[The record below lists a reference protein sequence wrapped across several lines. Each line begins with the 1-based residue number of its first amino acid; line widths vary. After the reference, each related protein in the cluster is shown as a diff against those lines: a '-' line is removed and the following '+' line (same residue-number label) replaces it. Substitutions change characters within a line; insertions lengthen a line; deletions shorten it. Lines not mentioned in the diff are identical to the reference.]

1 MSTTRPR
8 DPDGASI
15 DDPAAPLR
23 TLLVDNYDSFT
34 YNLHQLIGVVNGA
47 EPTVIRNDEVDALA
61 SLDLAGFDS
70 VVISPG
76 PGHPGST
83 RDFGISRILIEN
95 TELPLLGVCLGHQ
108 GIVLAAGGQVVA
120 APAPRHGYP
129 DRITHDGSGLFA
141 GIPRDFLAVRYHSLC
156 AAQPLPDALAIIAT
170 APDGVVM
177 GVRHRDRP
185 QWGVQFHPESIASEY
200 GETLLRNF
208 ARLSREGGR
217 RVRVGLA
224 SPGANG
230 ALGTDRRARA
240 ADLRELA
247 ADADAPDSRTDAAS
261 PHAGAGDS
269 QAGPLG
275 SASQSSPTVRPDSGI
290 SVFPERSR
298 LGADEPAGTEPGYR
312 AARHVGAG
320 TEAGADPRTCENHA
334 PGTGTRGDTGING
347 AVEPCDTDSEPD
359 SGTDCAP
366 DSGRA
371 PGSDSVPG
379 MDSELGTNSGPATN
393 SGSGTGGSTDAHT
406 ATGARDA
413 IATGNCSAA
422 GGQAVSERT
431 GGGAFSGTGR
441 ATSRTGRA
449 TPGSGGTHSP
459 VGAPPAALTVL
470 HEVID
475 RAVDTE
481 SVVLRLYRDS
491 PTVFWLDSAHS
502 EPGLDRFSFV
512 GDASGPLAEVVRYR
526 VGAGCVVSDRA
537 GVRTEALT
545 VLDYLSQRLRER
557 EIRFPDVPFDFVGG
571 YVGYLG
577 YEVKADCGAA
587 AAHRSPYP
595 DAQWVF
601 ADRLVVV
608 DHVAGRTHLLAVTDA
623 AAAEANRVWLDD
635 TLDIVAAL
643 PDWSK
648 PEPLHLPADESAVT
662 AGLTRGRDRYLAD
675 IAAVDAELRAGQ
687 TYEVNLTDSAEIR
700 SAAAGL
706 DVYRTLRR
714 SNPAPYAAYLRFG
727 ELEIACSSPERFL
740 KIDRTRTVET
750 KPIKGT
756 APRGAT
762 AAADDNLRRTL
773 ELDPKTRAENLMI
786 VDLLRNDLGRVC
798 ELGSVHVP
806 ELMVAETYTT
816 MHQLVST
823 VRGRLRPEID
833 VIDCLRAC
841 FPGGSM
847 TGAPKLRT
855 MEIIDGL
862 ETEARGIYSGTIG
875 FLGLGGTADLNIVIR
890 TAVRD
895 ASGWRVGAGG
905 AIVLDSDAESEFHE
919 MVLKAA
925 AALRAVTLVA
935 GTSLTTDGPTPV
947 S

>member
-8 DPDGASI
+8 DPDEASI
-15 DDPAAPLR
+15 DQGTAPLR
-23 TLLVDNYDSFT
+23 TLLIDNYDSFT

-47 EPTVIRNDEVDALA
+47 EPTVIHNDEIDALTR
-61 SLDLAGFDS
+61 LDLAGFDS
-70 VVISPG
+70 IVISPG
-76 PGHPGST
+76 PGHPGNA
-83 RDFGISRILIEN
+83 RDFGISRTLIE
-95 TELPLLGVCLGHQ
+95 TAELPLLGVCLGHQ
-108 GIVLAAGGQVVA
+108 GIVAAAGGQVVA

-156 AAQPLPDALAIIAT
+156 AAQPLPDALAITAT

-177 GVRHRDRP
+177 GVRHRQRP
-185 QWGVQFHPESIASEY
+185 QWGVQFHPESIAGEY
-200 GETLLRNF
+200 GAPLLRNF
-208 ARLSREGGR
+208 ARLTREWIR
-217 RVRVGLA
+217 
-224 SPGANG
+224 ANRG
-230 ALGTDRRARA
+230 SGVTGELGQTPVDVPAHTRDAATIGTRSDPTSDRREDGDGTQRRPRRSTTA
-240 ADLRELA
+240 
-247 ADADAPDSRTDAAS
+247 
-261 PHAGAGDS
+261 HGA
-269 QAGPLG
+269 G
-275 SASQSSPTVRPDSGI
+275 SASVSD
-290 SVFPERSR
+290 
-298 LGADEPAGTEPGYR
+298 
-312 AARHVGAG
+312 ARGHES
-320 TEAGADPRTCENHA
+320 TEA
-334 PGTGTRGDTGING
+334 DT
-347 AVEPCDTDSEPD
+347 
-359 SGTDCAP
+359 
-366 DSGRA
+366 
-371 PGSDSVPG
+371 
-379 MDSELGTNSGPATN
+379 
-393 SGSGTGGSTDAHT
+393 
-406 ATGARDA
+406 
-413 IATGNCSAA
+413 
-422 GGQAVSERT
+422 AVS
-431 GGGAFSGTGR
+431 
-441 ATSRTGRA
+441 
-449 TPGSGGTHSP
+449 
-459 VGAPPAALTVL
+459 LTVL

-491 PTVFWLDSAHS
+491 PTAFWLDSAHI

-526 VGAGCVVSDRA
+526 VGAGCVVTDRD
-537 GVRTEALT
+537 GVRTEARP
-545 VLDYLSQRLRER
+545 VLEYLSRRLCER

-577 YEVKADCGAA
+577 YEVKADCGAT
-587 AAHRSPYP
+587 AAHRSRYP

-608 DHVAGRTHLLAVTDA
+608 DHVADRTHLLAVTDA
-623 AAAEANRVWLDD
+623 ATAEQNRRWLTE
-635 TLDIVAAL
+635 TLTVVAAL

-648 PEPLHLPADESAVT
+648 PRALALPADEAAVT
-662 AGLTRGRDRYLAD
+662 SGLTRGRDRYLAD
-675 IAAVDAELRAGQ
+675 IAAIDTQLRAGQ
-687 TYEVNLTDSAEIR
+687 TYEVNLTDSTEIL

-762 AAADDNLRRTL
+762 PAADDNLRRTL

-895 ASGWRVGAGG
+895 ARGWRVGAGG
-905 AIVLDSDAESEFHE
+905 AIVLDSDAEAEFHE

-925 AALRAVTLVA
+925 AALRAVARVA
-935 GTSLTTDGPTPV
+935 GPPVPAGDGTAPM